1 MNTEYLDINM
11 LQKIKSY
18 SKSYIFFL
26 SLSFFFLFSTVAFSQ
41 LQVPFS
47 QRYDAKIN
55 GDMIFIANN
64 ILNRIEKKNSPND
77 PYNDLTFENTS
88 NDDFD
93 MEYIDI
99 DTDPNTFS
107 SSSAALFL
115 RQEDTKKIK
124 FAGLYWSAT
133 YKYESGYKI
142 KEKFYAYDN
151 DRKNIDEVLLKL
163 PTTNQYLPIK
173 GQVIYDGHKNKPFKD
188 QAPYVVFAD
197 VTDHVRS
204 LANPFGF
211 YTVANIRATQGT
223 LNGGSSAGW
232 TMVFVYEDA
241 SLPENYITIHDG
253 FGGIFEESEEITTF
267 KFDSIAEGKINVKIL
282 CAALEGD
289 QRTHGDMVFLS
300 SSTKPKLSNLRTK
313 TRYNSNVFNSS
324 ITVEG
329 EEYVYRIP
337 NSRNTL
343 GYDTFIT
350 NISNTD
356 NYFVNNSTNEVYLRV
371 KSSVDRYFFFL
382 TALSVGSPDSTKK
395 IKQIDVD
402 NSVFLNENQTKPSNP
417 DFIEITV
424 DSEITNLTEDNDE
437 PISETESSLE
447 KPRFINHPNLKKGY
461 YLVANVFAI
470 PANSRKFLK
479 ELESKGIAANF
490 FTNPENKYIYVYLG
504 YYDNLD
510 EAQKQVDNKFR
521 RKYKDEVWILGVNVN

>member
-1 MNTEYLDINM
+1 MNTEYLNIII
-11 LQKIKSY
+11 LQKIKFS

-26 SLSFFFLFSTVAFSQ
+26 SFSLFFLFSITVFAQ

-55 GDMIFIANN
+55 GDMTIIANN

-77 PYNDLTFENTS
+77 PYDDLTFENTS

-99 DTDPNTFS
+99 DNDPNTFS

-115 RQEDTKKIK
+115 RQEETKKIK

-142 KEKFYAYDN
+142 KKKFYTYDN
-151 DRKNIDEVLLKL
+151 DRKKTDEVLLKL
-163 PTTNQYLPIK
+163 PTTNQYLPVK
-173 GQVIYDGHKNKPFKD
+173 GQVIYDGHKTKPFKD

-197 VTDHVRS
+197 VTDHVKS

-223 LNGGSSAGW
+223 LSGGSSAGW

-241 SLPENYITIHDG
+241 SMPENYVTIHDG
-253 FGGIFEESEEITTF
+253 FGGIFEDSHDITTF

-324 ITVEG
+324 ITIEG

-350 NISNTD
+350 SISNTD

-382 TALSVGSPDSTKK
+382 TALSVGSLDSTKK
-395 IKQIDVD
+395 TKQIEVVH
-402 NSVFLNENQTKPSNP
+402 SVSLNETTPKTSNP

-424 DSEITNLTEDNDE
+424 DTEITNLTEENDE
-437 PISETESSLE
+437 PISETEDNLE
-447 KPRFINHPNLKKGY
+447 KPRFIDHPTLKKGY

-470 PANSRKFLK
+470 PANSRTFLK
-479 ELESKGIAANF
+479 ELELKGISANF

-504 YYDNLD
+504 YYDNLE
-510 EAQKQVDNKFR
+510 EAQKQANNKSR
-521 RKYKDEVWILGVNVN
+521 REYKNEVWILGVNIN